1 MELYPEPLFRL
12 AGDRGLLMELG
23 EEISP
28 IIQKRIRAML
38 LALEETSL
46 PGVVEFLP
54 GYRSLAVV
62 YDPLCSSAN
71 LLRAEL
77 LRIYQSLA
85 GLALPPPR
93 LVEIPV
99 CYGGELG
106 PDLGFVARHNQLTEQ
121 EVVSLHSGSDYLVYM
136 IGFTPGFPYLGGLDE
151 RLHTPRLASPRKKV
165 PAGSVG
171 IANGQTGVYPIDSP
185 GGWQLIGR
193 TPVQLF
199 DPGREEPFLLAAG
212 DTLRFV
218 AIDYPR
224 YHELSADRVP
234 TGRRS

>member
-28 IIQKRIRAML
+28 KIQEQIRAML
-38 LALEETSL
+38 LALEETTL

-62 YDPLCSSAN
+62 YDPLCTSAN

-85 GLALPPPR
+85 GFALPPPR

-136 IGFTPGFPYLGGLDE
+136 IGFTPGFPYLGGLDQ

-193 TPVQLF
+193 TPLQLF
-199 DPGREEPFLLAAG
+199 DPGREKPFLLAAG

-224 YHELSADRVP
+224 YQELSADRVP
-234 TGRRS
+234 TEKQP

>member
-1 MELYPEPLFRL
+1 
-12 AGDRGLLMELG
+12 MELG

-28 IIQKRIRAML
+28 KIQERIRAML
-38 LALEETSL
+38 LALEKTPLS
-46 PGVVEFLP
+46 GVVEFLP

-62 YDPLCSSAN
+62 YDPLCTSVT

-85 GLALPPPR
+85 DLALPPPR

-99 CYGGELG
+99 CYGGEFG

-121 EVVSLHSGSDYLVYM
+121 EVISLHSGSDYLVYM

-193 TPVQLF
+193 TPLQLF

-212 DTLRFV
+212 DTLRFS
-218 AIDYPR
+218 AIDYPC
-224 YHELSADRVP
+224 YQALSANRVP
-234 TGRRS
+234 TGRRP

>member
-1 MELYPEPLFRL
+1 MELYPEPLFRV

-28 IIQKRIRAML
+28 KVQARIRAMI
-38 LALEETSL
+38 LALEKTTL
-46 PGVVEFLP
+46 PGVVEYLP
-54 GYRSLAVV
+54 SYRSLAVV
-62 YDPLCSSAN
+62 YDPLSTSFG
-71 LLRAEL
+71 LLREEL
-77 LRIYQSLA
+77 RQVHQSLA
-85 GLALPPPR
+85 SLALPPPR

-106 PDLGFVARHNQLTEQ
+106 PDLGFVAHHNQLTEQ
-121 EVVSLHSGSDYLVYM
+121 EVVSLHSGTDYLVYM

-171 IANGQTGVYPIDSP
+171 IANGQTGVYPIQSP

-212 DTLRFV
+212 DTLHFV

-224 YHELSADRVP
+224 YQELSADSVP
-234 TGRRS
+234 TGRRP

>member
-1 MELYPEPLFRL
+1 MELYPEPYFRI

-28 IIQKRIRAML
+28 KAQERIRAMML
-38 LALEETSL
+38 TLENRSL
-46 PGVVEFLP
+46 PGVIEYLP
-54 GYRSLAVV
+54 SYRSLAVV
-62 YDPLCSSAN
+62 YDPLRTSFAQ
-71 LLRAEL
+71 LREEL
-77 LRIYQSLA
+77 HQAYQSLA
-85 GLALPPPR
+85 GIALPSPR

-121 EVVSLHSGSDYLVYM
+121 EVISLHSGSDYLVYM

-193 TPVQLF
+193 TPLQLF

-224 YHELSADRVP
+224 YQELSADRVP